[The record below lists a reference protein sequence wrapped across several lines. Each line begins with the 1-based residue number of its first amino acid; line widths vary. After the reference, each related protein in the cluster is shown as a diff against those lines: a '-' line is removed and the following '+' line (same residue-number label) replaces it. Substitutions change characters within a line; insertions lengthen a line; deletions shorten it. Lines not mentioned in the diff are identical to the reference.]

1 MVRIM
6 TMLALLLLAG
16 CRSAVAPDETSSVNS
31 SIAPILDRDDARDI
45 HSFARPLEARVH
57 HIALD
62 LDVDFDAKRV
72 SGTATLDVDAAE
84 DATEI
89 VLDTRDLRI
98 ASIEAPDGTALDYA
112 IGEGSEELGQPLTIQ
127 LAGADR
133 IVIAYAASPTG
144 DALQFLSPEQTAGG
158 EHPFLFSQG
167 QSILNRSWIPTQDS
181 PGIRQTWEARI
192 RVPNPLTA
200 VMSAPSA
207 GDPIPDGPDHRIFRF
222 DMDKSVPPYLI
233 AIAAGNLEFE
243 PLGLRTGV
251 WAEPETLPA
260 AAAELADTEQMISAS
275 EELFGPYRW
284 GRYDMIVLPPSF
296 PFGGMENP
304 TLTFLTPT
312 FIAGDKSLTS
322 LIAHELAHSW
332 SGNLATNATWADFWL
347 NEGMTVYAEQRIVEA
362 VYGEETFAQQVSLS
376 QDSLDAAVGE
386 LPERDQILA
395 VDLTGRHPDDGFTDI
410 PYDKG
415 AAFLRTLEREVGRER
430 FDAFLRR
437 WFDDH
442 AFEPVTSSM
451 FLEAV
456 NEQLLDG
463 DEERAEALL
472 IDEWI
477 YGAGLPSNN
486 APTDADAFAAID
498 ADANAFN
505 EGAAADS
512 LDWDEWNT
520 AERLRFLGSIEQD
533 LPTDRLAE
541 LDDAYDLSSEGNNEI
556 LFLWLK
562 LAVANRYDPA
572 VPRLERFLTTQ
583 GRRKFV
589 RPLFVALAEDS
600 EWGKPIATR
609 LYPRA
614 RPLYHPITTEDL
626 DKLDI
631 GYDPAQTDPNS
642 SEQTQS

>member
-1 MVRIM
+1 MRLVI
-6 TMLALLLLAG
+6 LLLSLVLASCG
-16 CRSAVAPDETSSVNS
+16 TGTTKVETPATELAM
-31 SIAPILDRDDARDI
+31 APILEGEDARDI
-45 HSFARPLEARVH
+45 HSFARPLEARVYH
-57 HIALD
+57 VALD

-72 SGTATLDVDAAE
+72 GGTATLDVDAAP
-84 DATEI
+84 DAAEI
-89 VLDTRDLRI
+89 VLDTRDLQI
-98 ASIEAPDGTALDYA
+98 ASITDAGGRPLAYEVGKGTA
-112 IGEGSEELGQPLTIQ
+112 ELGQPLTIE
-127 LAGADR
+127 LAGAKR
-133 IVIAYAASPTG
+133 IVITYTAAPKG
-144 DALQFLSPEQTAGG
+144 DAIQFLTPAQTAGG
-158 EHPFLFSQG
+158 KHPFLFTQG

-207 GDPIPDGPDHRIFRF
+207 GDPIRDGADHRIFRF
-222 DMDKSVPPYLI
+222 AMDKSVPPYLI
-233 AIAAGNLEFE
+233 ALAAGNLAFE

-260 AAAELADTEQMISAS
+260 AAAELADTEQMVTAAES
-275 EELFGPYRW
+275 LFGPYRW
-284 GRYDMIVLPPSF
+284 ERYDMIVLPPSF

-347 NEGMTVYAEQRIVEA
+347 NEGMTVYAEQRIVEK
-362 VYGEETFAQQVSLS
+362 VYGERAFDQQVSLS
-376 QDSLDAAVGE
+376 LDSVNAALKDLDA
-386 LPERDQILA
+386 RDQILA

-415 AAFLRTLEREVGRER
+415 AAFLRTLEQAVGRER
-430 FDAFLRR
+430 FDRFLRE

-442 AFEPVTSSM
+442 AFEPVTSAM
-451 FLEAV
+451 FIDAV
-456 NEQLLDG
+456 RTDLLGG
-463 DEERAEALL
+463 DEERFAALA
-472 IDEWI
+472 IDEWVNQP
-477 YGAGLPSNN
+477 GLPANN
-486 APTDADAFAAID
+486 AAADAEAFAAVD

-505 EGAAADS
+505 EGAAAQS
-512 LDWDEWNT
+512 LDWDDWNT
-520 AERLRFLGSIEQD
+520 AERLRFLGSIEQT
-533 LPTDRLAE
+533 LPTERLAE
-541 LDDAYDLSSEGNNEI
+541 LDEAYRLSETRNNEI

-572 VPRLERFLTTQ
+572 VPTLERFLTTQ

-589 RPLFVALAEDS
+589 RPLLVALAED
-600 EWGKPIATR
+600 EAWGKPIATR
-609 LYPRA
+609 IYPEA

-631 GYDPAQTDPNS
+631 GYSAPGTD
-642 SEQTQS
+642 Q